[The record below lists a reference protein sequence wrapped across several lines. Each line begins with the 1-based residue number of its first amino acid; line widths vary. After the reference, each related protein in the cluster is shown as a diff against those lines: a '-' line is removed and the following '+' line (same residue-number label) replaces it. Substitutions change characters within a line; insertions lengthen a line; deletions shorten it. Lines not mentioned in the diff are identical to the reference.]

1 MNPYAT
7 TFRLLSLLLRQGK
20 FFWWALSVVVA
31 ASFLQPLRPYL
42 YKYVIDVPLRLG
54 NVQQLLLWGGV
65 LIALTF
71 LQAGLQNLQTLATQ
85 RLSWRLTQ
93 SLRQQLLE
101 KVLHMPIAALEKYPI
116 GILYTRTLT
125 DTQTLQGTLSETF
138 LVIAGETLQI
148 LFIIALMF
156 VVDIKLAWITLMV
169 MPLGLWASIYF
180 SAQIRRSFMRVR
192 HYISRMNGFL
202 QDFLQS
208 RELTE
213 SLGARL
219 PLLTRFRRINRA
231 FYLSYRVVIGYFA
244 WFFPTME
251 TITLLGLTAV
261 LLAGAYLIHKG
272 ETTAGALIAFTLYQ
286 QLFFR
291 PFRIIADQVNS
302 LQMGLVS
309 ADRIFRLLDRLEQ
322 EPSKGLVPPCPP
334 PYTLEVQHISFGYTP
349 EKKVLY
355 DFSYTFEPGKV
366 YGIRAPTGSGKSTL
380 FYLMLGYY
388 EPQAGD
394 IKLGGI
400 SIADW
405 DKRRLRQLIAYIPQE
420 PVLFEGTLR
429 ENLTLY
435 QPFTDEQLYAA
446 AERIGIRAQVETW
459 PLDMEVKGVSG
470 GFSPGEK
477 QIIALW
483 RAALHQ
489 PAVWILDEPTAHIDP
504 ATEAFIYARLRSLAQ
519 SAIVLVVSHRPDA
532 RAYFDAVIELTA
544 VHAA

>member
-7 TFRLLSLLLRQGK
+7 ALRLLHLLVKQGK
-20 FFWWALSVVVA
+20 FFWGALGVVVLV
-31 ASFLQPLRPYL
+31 SFLQPLRPYL
-42 YKYVIDVPLRLG
+42 YKYVIDEPLRSG
-54 NVQQLLLWGGV
+54 NAQQLLLWGVV
-65 LIALTF
+65 LIALT
-71 LQAGLQNLQTLATQ
+71 LTHAGLQNLQALSTQ
-85 RLSWRLTQ
+85 KLSWRLTQ
-93 SLRQQLLE
+93 ALRRHLLE
-101 KVLHMPIAALEKYPI
+101 KVLHMPIATLEKYPV

-156 VVDIKLAWITLMV
+156 LVDVKLALITLMV
-169 MPLGLWASIYF
+169 LPVGLWASAYF
-180 SAQIRRSFMRVR
+180 SGRIRNSFVRVR
-192 HYISRMNGFL
+192 RYISRMNGFL

-213 SLGARL
+213 SIGARAPIL
-219 PLLTRFRRINRA
+219 MQFHRINRA

-244 WFFPTME
+244 WFFPVME
-251 TITLLGLTAV
+251 SITLLGLTAV
-261 LLAGAYLIHKG
+261 LLGGAYLIYKG
-272 ETTAGALIAFTLYQ
+272 ETTTGALIAFTLYQ
-286 QLFFR
+286 QMFFR

-309 ADRIFRLLDRLEQ
+309 ADRIFQLLDRAER
-322 EPSKGLVPPCPP
+322 EPSRGFIPSQSP
-334 PYTLEVQHISFGYTP
+334 PYMLEVKQVSFGYTP
-349 EKKVLY
+349 EKKILEG
-355 DFSYTFEPGKV
+355 FSYTFEPGKI
-366 YGIRAPTGSGKSTL
+366 YGVRAPTGTGKSTL

-394 IKLGGI
+394 IRLGGI

-405 DKRRLRQLIAYIPQE
+405 DKRKLRQLIAYIPQE

-435 QPFTDEQLYAA
+435 QHFTDKELYAA
-446 AERIGIRAQVETW
+446 AERIGIRSHVENW
-459 PLDMEVKGVSG
+459 PLNAEVKGTSG

-504 ATEAFIYARLRSLAQ
+504 AAEAFIYARLRSLAQ
-519 SAIVLVVSHRPDA
+519 SAIVLVVSHRPDVHQ
-532 RAYFDAVIELTA
+532 YCDIVVEFGVI
-544 VHAA
+544 HAA

>member
-1 MNPYAT
+1 MNPYST
-7 TFRLLSLLLRQGK
+7 TLRLLSLLVRQGR
-20 FFWWALSVVVA
+20 FFWWALIVVGLS
-31 ASFLQPLRPYL
+31 SFLQPLRPYL
-42 YKYVIDVPLRLG
+42 YKYVVDEPLRLG
-54 NVQQLLLWGGV
+54 KVQHLLAWGGI

-71 LQAGLQNLQTLATQ
+71 LQAALQNLQTLATQ
-85 RLSWRLTQ
+85 RLSWRLAQ

-138 LVIAGETLQI
+138 LVIAGEALQI

-156 VVDIKLAWITLMV
+156 VVDAKLAWITLMV
-169 MPLGLWASIYF
+169 MPLGLWASVYF
-180 SAQIRRSFMRVR
+180 SAHIRRSFMRVR
-192 HYISRMNGFL
+192 RYISLMNGFL

-219 PLLTRFRRINRA
+219 PLLTRFHRINRA

-261 LLAGAYLIHKG
+261 LLGGAYLIHKG

-286 QLFFR
+286 QMFFR

-309 ADRIFRLLDRLEQ
+309 ADRIFRLLDRIEQ
-322 EPSKGLVPPCPP
+322 EPSKGLTPSCPP
-334 PYTLEVQHISFGYTP
+334 PYTLEVQHLSFGYTP
-349 EKKVLY
+349 DKKVLY
-355 DFSYTFEPGKV
+355 DFSYIFEPGKV
-366 YGIRAPTGSGKSTL
+366 YSIQAPTGSGKSTL

-388 EPQAGD
+388 QPQAGD

-420 PVLFEGTLR
+420 PVLFEGSLR

-435 QPFTDEQLYAA
+435 QHFTDEQLYAA
-446 AERIGIRAQVETW
+446 AERIGIRAQVEAW
-459 PLDMEVKGVSG
+459 PLDMEVKGVG
-470 GFSPGEK
+470 GGLSPGEK

-504 ATEAFIYARLRSLAQ
+504 TTEAFIYGRLRSLAQ
-519 SAIVLVVSHRPDA
+519 SAIVIVVSHRPES
-532 RAYFDAVIELTA
+532 RAYSDAVIELTTA
-544 VHAA
+544 HAA